1 MIAVIFRNRGT
12 WLRSLTLA
20 LTEKAWAWIAP
31 STTIQRYVLLRCLC
45 AVALVFKAVSWMQ
58 AIIDSGT
65 SNLAF
70 PSNIYSALMTKIE
83 TATQN
88 LISDFDS
95 SYFDS
100 STSCCNEDYCDPT
113 STSAALL
120 KLPSIYI
127 TLAHDD
133 GTSSTSKHLTVKI
146 PPEYYWRP
154 EMNGDSQDIPCRA
167 LGISE
172 GSAIVLGDV
181 FMDGLYAYHDRESNL
196 IGLAVAD
203 NCPNG
208 VTSTKTVTESSNTDD
223 WCSCFTSS
231 QKSSSILVSY
241 FPWGSGCFFM
251 MWWMYLVIASLV
263 VVIICCIVLFQWHR
277 INQRTKKLKKEL
289 EDQARLAS
297 AATTAGS
304 TSSQPSA
311 PSSSAIGNEQ
321 QKKKVPQQ
329 QQSLLPVQAPP
340 PKPPLAPAPAPA
352 AVAAPAEAAGPEDA
366 HYVRMSSPRSEHS
379 DSSSIALLSPPR
391 DSTDSPTNVPSSRA
405 VASGGARRRSSSAN
419 RRYRHQTSAE
429 L

>member
-1 MIAVIFRNRGT
+1 MVTVSDIGFDGE
-12 WLRSLTLA
+12 SLGLDC
-20 LTEKAWAWIAP
+20 TEYNDP
-31 STTIQRYVLLRCLC
+31 EVRFGLGVLLLLLLLELHWYSRLFS
-45 AVALVFKAVSWMQ
+45 LWTQ

-70 PSNIYSALMTKIE
+70 PSSVYSALMTKIE
-83 TATQN
+83 AATQE

-133 GTSSTSKHLTVKI
+133 GTSSTSKHLTVEI

-154 EMNGDSQDIPCRA
+154 EMNGDSQDTPCRA

-208 VTSTKTVTESSNTDD
+208 VTSTKTVTESSSTDD

-231 QKSSSILVSY
+231 QKSSSILISY

-297 AATTAGS
+297 AATSAGS
-304 TSSQPSA
+304 TSSQPSVA
-311 PSSSAIGNEQ
+311 TAAAITSAQ
-321 QKKKVPQQ
+321 PKKKVPPQ

-340 PKPPLAPAPAPA
+340 PPA
-352 AVAAPAEAAGPEDA
+352 AAPAKQAEPDDA
-366 HYVRMSSPRSEHS
+366 HYVRMSSPRSMHS

-391 DSTDSPTNVPSSRA
+391 DSTDSPTNLQSHA
-405 VASGGARRRSSSAN
+405 ADSGGPRRRSSSAT